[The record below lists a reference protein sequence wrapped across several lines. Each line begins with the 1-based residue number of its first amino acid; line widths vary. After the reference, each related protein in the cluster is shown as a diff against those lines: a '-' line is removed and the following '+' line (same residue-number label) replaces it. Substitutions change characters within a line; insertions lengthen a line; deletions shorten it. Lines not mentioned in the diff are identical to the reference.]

1 MAETMHMEIP
11 QDVLAA
17 LKTGIQDL
25 AQYMRVAAAISCFQ
39 EKKLSLGKAAQL
51 AGYNRQPRVTPWATY
66 CPGGTFD
73 HSPVIYR
80 WGKKGFSGCS
90 PELINITPL
99 GYRYPL
105 ICRRVQTYVSAL
117 MFHDADTGAHIGAP
131 LQ

>member
-51 AGYNRQPRVTPWATY
+51 AGYNRLDFLDLLAEKGIVA
-66 CPGGTFD
+66 FD
-73 HSPVIYR
+73 YDES
-80 WGKKGFSGCS
+80 FTES
-90 PELINITPL
+90 ELQGVARL
-99 GYRYPL
+99 
-105 ICRRVQTYVSAL
+105 
-117 MFHDADTGAHIGAP
+117 ADIKS
-131 LQ
+131 